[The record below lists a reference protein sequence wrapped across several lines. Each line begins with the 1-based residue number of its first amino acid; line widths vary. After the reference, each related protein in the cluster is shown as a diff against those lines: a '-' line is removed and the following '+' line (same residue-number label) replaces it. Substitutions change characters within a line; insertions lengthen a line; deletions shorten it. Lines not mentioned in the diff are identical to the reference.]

1 MNFAEIANRKLSD
14 VERPPIPP
22 QGMYRFQIAKL
33 PSVETI
39 ANGAFDKVT
48 VVCKAVEA
56 YENVD
61 EDDLKKFGGTKNV
74 SVTRTFM
81 FDNNDETKFQ
91 QTLFQLRTFLEKH
104 VLIEGA
110 EDMSLTEALNA
121 SINGQFDGDLRWRA
135 DKNDKEVNYAEIGK
149 TAPVRQ

>member
-22 QGMYRFQIAKL
+22 VGMYRFQITKI
-33 PSVETI
+33 PSMESI
-39 ANGAFDKVT
+39 ANGAYDKVT
-48 VVCKAVEA
+48 FTCQAVEA

-74 SVTRTFM
+74 TVTRGFM
-81 FDNNDETKFQ
+81 FDNNDETKFA
-91 QTLFQLRTFLEKH
+91 QTLFQLKSFIEKH
-104 VLIEGA
+104 MQVDGA
-110 EDMSLTEALNA
+110 DKMSISEALNA
-121 SINGQFDGDLRWRA
+121 CVNAQFDGEVRWRA

>member
-1 MNFAEIANRKLSD
+1 MNFAEIANRKLAD

-22 QGMYRFQIAKL
+22 QGMYRFQVTKI
-33 PSVETI
+33 PSMESI
-39 ANGAFDKVT
+39 ANGAYDKVT
-48 VVCKAVEA
+48 FTCQAVEA

-74 SVTRTFM
+74 TVTRGFM
-81 FDNNDETKFQ
+81 FDNNDETKFA
-91 QTLFQLRTFLEKH
+91 QTLFQLKSFIEKH
-104 VLIEGA
+104 MQVDGA
-110 EDMSLTEALNA
+110 EKMSITEALNA
-121 SINGQFDGDLRWRA
+121 CVHAQLDGELRWRA